1 MKNVKRDQ
9 SRITFSLKF
18 GCEVARL
25 KVSGRLWW
33 RYFCQEQIFL
43 FPAFQLERQLSYMST
58 LHRKAHAPLRRPYQ
72 IRLPSHK
79 KTVIS
84 TRVEVSPLDRHISDR
99 FLCRSLALFE
109 EVLIPDCFLC
119 EERHKNLSD
128 KRRSSGEHEKEKLP
142 CTHSVDSLE
151 LKKFVDV
158 ITFKSDPTIFPCLH

>member
-25 KVSGRLWW
+25 KVSVRLWW

-84 TRVEVSPLDRHISDR
+84 TRFLQRSEQKFRRWIVTYRIGFCAALWR
-99 FLCRSLALFE
+99 FLKKCSYQIAS
-109 EVLIPDCFLC
+109 C
-119 EERHKNLSD
+119 
-128 KRRSSGEHEKEKLP
+128 EHEKQKLA
-142 CTHSVDSLE
+142 CAQTQTALN
-151 LKKFVDV
+151 
-158 ITFKSDPTIFPCLH
+158 